1 MKNFMF
7 TSESVTEGHPDKVCD
22 QISDEVLDQI
32 IKQDKYAR
40 VACEVFAGMGF
51 IMVGGE
57 VTTNAWVDINNLAR
71 EVVRDIG
78 YDNAEYGFDWHT
90 LAVFNTIHGQSPDIA
105 QGVRTTGTKKQG
117 AGDQGM
123 MTGFATNETSE
134 LMPFPIITA
143 HKLAHKLAEVRKN
156 KKLKWLRPDG
166 KTQVTVEYKNGK
178 PVSIHSVVIAAQH
191 DPDVVD
197 KKLKEAIIEE
207 VIKPV
212 CGKFLSKTAKFY
224 INNTG
229 RFVIGGPVADCG
241 VTGRKIVVD
250 TYGGMGH
257 TGGGCFSGKDPTK
270 VDRSGAY
277 MARYIAKNIVAA
289 GLADKC
295 EIQLAYVIGGTEPL
309 SVNINTFGTG
319 KVSEEKLVAA
329 VKRVFDLSPGGSVTM
344 LDLLRP
350 IYRKTAAYGHFG
362 RSEKEFT
369 WEKTDRTTALKNA
382 VK

>member
-123 MTGFATNETSE
+123 MTGFATNETPE

-143 HKLAHKLAEVRKN
+143 HKLAKQLAEVRKS

-191 DPDVVD
+191 DPDVTD

-212 CGKFLSKTAKFY
+212 CGK
-224 INNTG
+224 
-229 RFVIGGPVADCG
+229 
-241 VTGRKIVVD
+241 
-250 TYGGMGH
+250 
-257 TGGGCFSGKDPTK
+257 
-270 VDRSGAY
+270 
-277 MARYIAKNIVAA
+277 
-289 GLADKC
+289 
-295 EIQLAYVIGGTEPL
+295 
-309 SVNINTFGTG
+309 
-319 KVSEEKLVAA
+319 
-329 VKRVFDLSPGGSVTM
+329 
-344 LDLLRP
+344 
-350 IYRKTAAYGHFG
+350 
-362 RSEKEFT
+362 
-369 WEKTDRTTALKNA
+369 
-382 VK
+382 